1 MFLSFRNVPL
11 QCLPPLYLCI
21 SVTFV
26 NSYMIISPIVE
37 TISPMQQQLHVHH
50 PNTKK
55 SSTSIILY
63 SNNNSNNNNDDRNE
77 NNRSKLSLEEKIND
91 FLDRP
96 FFDPEKILEEE
107 ENDGESASS
116 SSSFI
121 GKWKT
126 KFALFV
132 TSDYET
138 AEALYVGLYLTLMV
152 IGTQELLRMQMY
164 GDNYVPFV
172 RGGKF
177 GGGGGF
183 F

>member
-1 MFLSFRNVPL
+1 
-11 QCLPPLYLCI
+11 
-21 SVTFV
+21 
-26 NSYMIISPIVE
+26 MIISPIVE
-37 TISPMQQQLHVHH
+37 TISPMQQQLHVYH
-50 PNTKK
+50 PYTKK

-63 SNNNSNNNNDDRNE
+63 SNNNNDDRNE
-77 NNRSKLSLEEKIND
+77 NNRSKLTLEEKIND

-107 ENDGESASS
+107 NDGESSSS

-177 GGGGGF
+177 GGGGGGF

>member
-1 MFLSFRNVPL
+1 
-11 QCLPPLYLCI
+11 
-21 SVTFV
+21 
-26 NSYMIISPIVE
+26 MIISPIVE

-50 PNTKK
+50 PYTKK

-63 SNNNSNNNNDDRNE
+63 SNNNNDDRNE
-77 NNRSKLSLEEKIND
+77 NNRSKLTLEEKIND

-107 ENDGESASS
+107 NDGESSSS

-177 GGGGGF
+177 GGGGGGF